1 MALMARSFSWSD
13 LKLTALFAPV
23 LVHNISSCIAS
34 ASDREAGSSSGLR

>member
-23 LVHNISSCIAS
+23 LVHDILKLYRLCV
-34 ASDREAGSSSGLR
+34 